1 MVPPGVMFAF
11 ALTALFFGAVALL
24 AAYWWLTRATDGEE
38 AASDPVED
46 WHREAV
52 ALAQTVQ
59 KVAKASASVADH
71 DRIQRRVIPLAER
84 IKGHARSAP
93 SGVEDR
99 LVGDLHDL
107 GVACYKIGMEHTVWE
122 AARTGEFLEER
133 LDELGAAAADFEA
146 KVESR
151 PSGER

>member
-1 MVPPGVMFAF
+1 MASAGVVFAF
-11 ALTALFFGAVALL
+11 AFTALLFGAVAVL
-24 AAYWWLTRATDGEE
+24 AAYWWLTRATDGGEGV
-38 AASDPVED
+38 SDPVED
-46 WHREAV
+46 WHSEAV

-59 KVAKASASVADH
+59 KVAGASTGVADH

-93 SGVEDR
+93 SGVEER

-107 GVACYKIGMEHTVWE
+107 GVACYKLGMEHTVRE

-133 LDELGAAAADFEA
+133 LDELGSTAAEFEA

-151 PSGER
+151 SDGER